1 MLPAPASPPAD
12 AGVAAAFAAHVSARG
27 RSAQQVRAAER
38 FQRRWPTL
46 TAWAAEP
53 LEVRLS
59 TEPNAGPFLLFAML
73 HGHLHPGYDWLLG
86 SRLTGWWREL
96 EFSPLGGDAAA
107 FVAAAAELGFTER
120 SRTVACSQGLG
131 RLLIQTGHR
140 LGQLTEDDLD
150 EFATACRA
158 RVARTGQGWRHYSSS
173 IHAVRQVLF
182 HLGVLDQP
190 PVNLLTRLR
199 QGFQQRLVGVPDR
212 LRPSFVA
219 YLDRLVGTHAA
230 GTVTGTASRLAAFGR
245 HLAAV
250 DPALPSL
257 TDLDRKRHIETY
269 LTALAEA
276 RHPRTGAPLS
286 VAERQG
292 RIIAVRSLL
301 DNIAEWGWPEAPR
314 RRLVF
319 RSDLPKLPRPLPR
332 YLTPDVDRRLAAAL
346 EGSPNRLAADALLLQ
361 RACGLRIGEL
371 VDLELDCVHEV
382 PGQGAWLKVPLGKL
396 ATERMVPLDEDTV
409 ALVDRIVGHRSAG
422 RSIPHPR
429 HGRPVQFLFTHH
441 GRRLSRDAV
450 RDVLTRAGSEA
461 GIDHLTPH
469 ALRHTFATALV
480 NAGVSLQSLMALLG
494 HSSAE
499 MSLRYGRL
507 FDATVRAEY
516 ERALAQAKAQTGPM
530 PGTRTQ
536 LPLAVVTGGADW
548 QDAPAIKARLA
559 GGFCI
564 RAEAQGACPYANI
577 CEHCPTF
584 RTDTG
589 YLPVLATQRVDA
601 ERLAA
606 DAEARGWAG
615 EADRHR
621 RLVARLDTLIRQAET
636 G

>member
-1 MLPAPASPPAD
+1 MCIRDRPSPCEQATVRLRSVNPSSAAAATKAAASPPSGLNSSSRHQPVTDSRAASHSRGAD
-12 AGVAAAFAAHVSARG
+12 
-27 RSAQQVRAAER
+27 VRAAWR
-38 FQRRWPTL
+38 TAGRGRRWARCSGALPVARLPTL

-245 HLAAV
+245 PLAAV

-346 EGSPNRLAADALLLQ
+346 EGSPNRLAA
-361 RACGLRIGEL
+361 
-371 VDLELDCVHEV
+371 
-382 PGQGAWLKVPLGKL
+382 
-396 ATERMVPLDEDTV
+396 
-409 ALVDRIVGHRSAG
+409 
-422 RSIPHPR
+422 
-429 HGRPVQFLFTHH
+429 
-441 GRRLSRDAV
+441 GRRR
-450 RDVLTRAGSEA
+450 E
-461 GIDHLTPH
+461 
-469 ALRHTFATALV
+469 
-480 NAGVSLQSLMALLG
+480 
-494 HSSAE
+494 
-499 MSLRYGRL
+499 
-507 FDATVRAEY
+507 
-516 ERALAQAKAQTGPM
+516 
-530 PGTRTQ
+530 
-536 LPLAVVTGGADW
+536 
-548 QDAPAIKARLA
+548 
-559 GGFCI
+559 
-564 RAEAQGACPYANI
+564 
-577 CEHCPTF
+577 
-584 RTDTG
+584 
-589 YLPVLATQRVDA
+589 
-601 ERLAA
+601 
-606 DAEARGWAG
+606 
-615 EADRHR
+615 
-621 RLVARLDTLIRQAET
+621 
-636 G
+636 